1 MFNSLLVLCF
11 RMSANKP
18 KKKRE
23 RKKNDDGEDIG
34 YFEPSDVQKV
44 QILNRL
50 KLDNHYLWGKFQGD
64 MTKEMVSR
72 EQKWIEV
79 VNFVKSL
86 GIPNCIKD
94 KKGLLRV
101 WASWKYQFNK
111 KELLDKKSGA
121 APVKWTECDEIIRD
135 IIGGNIQHRKTIKV
149 CVLVFLQDSFCVQH
163 MILQSKQKV
172 TF

>member
-11 RMSANKP
+11 RMSSNKP

-34 YFEPSDVQKV
+34 YFKPSDVQKV
-44 QILNRL
+44 QILNKF
-50 KLDNHYLWGKFQGD
+50 KLENLYLWGKFPGD
-64 MTKEMVSR
+64 LTRQMVTR

-79 VNFVKSL
+79 VDYVKGL

-94 KKGLLRV
+94 KKQLNKV
-101 WASWKYQFNK
+101 WRSWKYQFNK

-135 IIGGNIQHRKTIKV
+135 IIGGNIQHRKRIKV
-149 CVLVFLQDSFCVQH
+149 CVLVFFHSA
-163 MILQSKQKV
+163 KQ
-172 TF
+172 T